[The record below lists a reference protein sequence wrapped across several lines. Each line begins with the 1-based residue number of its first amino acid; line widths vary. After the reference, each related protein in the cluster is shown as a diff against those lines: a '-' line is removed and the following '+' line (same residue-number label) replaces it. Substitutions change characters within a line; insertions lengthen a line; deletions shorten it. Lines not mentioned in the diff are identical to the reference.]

1 MQGMDF
7 NSLVSGSLT
16 MLWVIST
23 AVAVRLRASSRAQ
36 VRALQRLRDRDIE
49 WALYAHD
56 LRRDYAL
63 ETGNKP
69 PPIPETLRPAQPV
82 NDEDFSTF

>member
-1 MQGMDF
+1 MDI

-16 MLWVIST
+16 MLWVVST

-49 WALYAHD
+49 WAMYAHS
-56 LRRDYAL
+56 LRVAFAL
-63 ETGNKP
+63 ETGKKP
-69 PPIPETLRPAQPV
+69 PVIPETLRSAVPV
-82 NDEDFSTF
+82 NEEDFSAF

>member
-1 MQGMDF
+1 MDF

-36 VRALQRLRDRDIE
+36 VRALQRLRDREIH
-49 WALYAHD
+49 WAIYTHAVRL
-56 LRRDYAL
+56 DYAV
-63 ETGNKP
+63 ETGKEP
-69 PPIPETLRPAQPV
+69 RPIPESLRPALPI
-82 NDEDFSTF
+82 NEEDFTTF